1 MSRRIGTH
9 QVKVIDLLGLLIRAP
24 RTTPELCELTGI
36 HREAVHWWLHLL
48 VEEGL
53 LRKEAHPRGHKGGR
67 VFKYF
72 WNHPCPNPQNPES
85 NTNPEAS
92 THQPTSSP

>member
-1 MSRRIGTH
+1 MGRRIGTY

-24 RTTPELCELTGI
+24 RTMAELRDLTGMT
-36 HREAVHWWLHLL
+36 RESIHWWLSLM

-53 LRKEAHPRGHKGGR
+53 LRKEAYPRGSKGGR

-72 WNHPCPNPQNPES
+72 WSPPCTPQD
-85 NTNPEAS
+85 
-92 THQPTSSP
+92 

>member
-1 MSRRIGTH
+1 MGRRIGTY

-24 RTTPELCELTGI
+24 RTMAELCELTGMT
-36 HREAVHWWLHLL
+36 RESIHWWLSLM

-53 LRKEAHPRGHKGGR
+53 LRKEAHPRGPKGGR

-72 WNHPCPNPQNPES
+72 WSPPN
-85 NTNPEAS
+85 A
-92 THQPTSSP
+92 